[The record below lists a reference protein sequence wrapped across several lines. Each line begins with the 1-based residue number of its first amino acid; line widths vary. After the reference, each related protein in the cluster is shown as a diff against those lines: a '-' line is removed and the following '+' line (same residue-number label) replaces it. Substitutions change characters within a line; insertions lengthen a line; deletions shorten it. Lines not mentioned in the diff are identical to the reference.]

1 MTWEGTREIEEANQA
16 EDPNQTEYPEQTED
30 SYQTEDDASETC
42 PSNDTRVSLPFCVS
56 NTP

>member
-16 EDPNQTEYPEQTED
+16 ENSKQTENSGQTED
-30 SYQTEDDASETC
+30 SDQTEDDAPETYQ
-42 PSNDTRVSLPFCVS
+42 SNDTRVSLPFCAS

>member
-16 EDPNQTEYPEQTED
+16 EDPNQTKYPE
-30 SYQTEDDASETC
+30 QTEDDASETY
-42 PSNDTRVSLPFCVS
+42 PSNDTRVSLLVCVS